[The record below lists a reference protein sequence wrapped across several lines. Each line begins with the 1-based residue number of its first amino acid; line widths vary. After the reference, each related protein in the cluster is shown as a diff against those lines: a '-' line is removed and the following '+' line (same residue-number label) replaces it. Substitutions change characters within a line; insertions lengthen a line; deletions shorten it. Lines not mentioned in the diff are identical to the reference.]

1 MMKYILCLFVV
12 LSGCSQKSQKL
23 TLHNYP
29 YFDGMDCPQE
39 FSIDNEEKLKAEAK
53 ALNMK
58 YVNYLH
64 HLNKL
69 KIEKNIALDTQ

>member
-1 MMKYILCLFVV
+1 MKYILCLFI
-12 LSGCSQKSQKL
+12 LFSGCSQKSQKL

-29 YFDGMDCPQE
+29 YFENMECPQE
-39 FSIDNEEKLKAEAK
+39 FSIKNEDQLRAEAK
-53 ALNMK
+53 SLNMK

-69 KIEKNIALDTQ
+69 KIEKNIAFGVK

>member
-1 MMKYILCLFVV
+1 MMKYILCLFF
-12 LSGCSQKSQKL
+12 LMGCSQKSQKS

-29 YFDGMDCPQE
+29 YFDGMDCPLE
-39 FSIDNEEKLKAEAK
+39 FPIDNEDKLKAEAK

-64 HLNKL
+64 HLNKM
-69 KIEKNIALDTQ
+69 KIEQNTTLGSK